1 MPSFRLS
8 SFMTLR
14 DVQKIHQIGSWL
26 LEHSDPNGQRHFLQS
41 YSQFRAENMMKPLQF
56 IADQIGPNNRVKSGQ
71 FVKTHKQED
80 QISGHIIS
88 GENWRKVLR
97 GSSTNKPTEHQIMIK
112 KECFQNLLVRKG
124 KTDKEIW
131 KRKINNLEDNK
142 VANVKD
148 KELDE
153 QIDRIGI
160 RQFTPIAFRLFAM
173 KKAATRI
180 AESNDQLH
188 RDNAIAVTLFMLS
201 STVVLIQLE
210 TEQSSVV
217 FANVSVEA
225 EVLRQIVG
233 ACLGRVLLH
242 ALRVVD
248 SYDGSFMVLLP
259 LARFMLKHAN
269 QLASLSENLGE
280 SAQFASLQS
289 SLYRK
294 SILLIKDYRQ
304 RLSDDQ
310 IGGRFLPEDGNVHPI
325 NSGTL
330 NLLKVLVQQQ
340 KLLNQLIQRAEVHES
355 PGALAVQILK
365 ALSQN
370 LRQKSSAYDD
380 PALASL
386 FMLNNLQ
393 YIGQTISRERS
404 LLALLQGDQTALP
417 ASFEADAESYLQQ
430 FLKGWA
436 RIGEIFSADF
446 GQGEEKRS
454 VKSIFTVFTRDF
466 DAIVEQQKIY
476 CVADQITA
484 ANVRARIKSLVL
496 QPFVEFS
503 KKNSQECSELF
514 EADRQLKY
522 DAETIE
528 MIIDR
533 LFDATL

>member
-1 MPSFRLS
+1 
-8 SFMTLR
+8 MTLR
-14 DVQKIHQIGSWL
+14 DVQKIHQIASWL
-26 LEHSDPNGQRHFLQS
+26 LEHSDSDGQRQFLQS

-71 FVKTHKQED
+71 FVKTA
-80 QISGHIIS
+80 
-88 GENWRKVLR
+88 L
-97 GSSTNKPTEHQIMIK
+97 K
-112 KECFQNLLVRKG
+112 K
-124 KTDKEIW
+124 
-131 KRKINNLEDNK
+131 
-142 VANVKD
+142 AAS
-148 KELDE
+148 
-153 QIDRIGI
+153 RIGI
-160 RQFTPIAFRLFAM
+160 NLKVKIISVNFLAD
-173 KKAATRI
+173 
-180 AESNDQLH
+180 SNDQLH

-210 TEQSSVV
+210 TEQSSAV
-217 FANVSVEA
+217 FGNVSVEA

-233 ACLGRVLLH
+233 ACLGRVLSH

-248 SYDGSFMVLLP
+248 SYEGSFMILLP

-269 QLASLSENLGE
+269 QLASLSERIRLAVVFCLRMATFGILNSIIYNNL
-280 SAQFASLQS
+280 F
-289 SLYRK
+289 K
-294 SILLIKDYRQ
+294 IK
-304 RLSDDQ
+304 
-310 IGGRFLPEDGNVHPI
+310 VHPI
-325 NSGTL
+325 SSGTL

-370 LRQKSSAYDD
+370 LRQKSSTYED

-386 FMLNNLQ
+386 FMINNLQ
-393 YIGQTISRERS
+393 YIGQTVSRERT
-404 LLALLQGDQTALP
+404 LLALLQGDQTAFP
-417 ASFEADAESYLQQ
+417 SSFETEAESYLQQ
-430 FLKGWA
+430 FLKVWSKV
-436 RIGEIFSADF
+436 GEVFNADL
-446 GQGEEKRS
+446 GPGEEKRS
-454 VKSIFTVFTRDF
+454 VKSIFTVFTREF

-484 ANVRARIKSLVL
+484 NNVRMRIKSLIL

>member
-14 DVQKIHQIGSWL
+14 DVQKIHQIASWL
-26 LEHSDPNGQRHFLQS
+26 LEHSDSDGQRQFLQS

-71 FVKTHKQED
+71 FVKTA
-80 QISGHIIS
+80 
-88 GENWRKVLR
+88 L
-97 GSSTNKPTEHQIMIK
+97 
-112 KECFQNLLVRKG
+112 
-124 KTDKEIW
+124 
-131 KRKINNLEDNK
+131 
-142 VANVKD
+142 
-148 KELDE
+148 
-153 QIDRIGI
+153 
-160 RQFTPIAFRLFAM
+160 
-173 KKAATRI
+173 KKAASRI
-180 AESNDQLH
+180 ADSNDQLH

-210 TEQSSVV
+210 TEQSSAV
-217 FANVSVEA
+217 FGNVSVEA

-233 ACLGRVLLH
+233 ACLGRVLSH

-248 SYDGSFMVLLP
+248 SYEGSFMILLP

-294 SILLIKDYRQ
+294 SIILIKDYRL
-304 RLSDDQ
+304 RLSEDQ
-310 IGGRFLPEDGNVHPI
+310 IGGRFLPQDGNVHPI
-325 NSGTL
+325 SSGTL

-370 LRQKSSAYDD
+370 LRQKSSTYED

-386 FMLNNLQ
+386 FMINNLQ
-393 YIGQTISRERS
+393 YIGQTVSRERT
-404 LLALLQGDQTALP
+404 LLALLQGDQTAFP
-417 ASFEADAESYLQQ
+417 SSFETEAESYLQQ
-430 FLKGWA
+430 FLKVWA
-436 RIGEIFSADF
+436 KVGDVFNSDLGPGED
-446 GQGEEKRS
+446 KRS
-454 VKSIFTVFTRDF
+454 VKSIFTVFTREF

-484 ANVRARIKSLVL
+484 NNVRMRIKSLVL
-496 QPFVEFS
+496 QPFLEFS

>member
-14 DVQKIHQIGSWL
+14 DVQKIHQIASWL
-26 LEHSDPNGQRHFLQS
+26 LEHSDSDGQRQFLQS

-80 QISGHIIS
+80 QISGPIVS

-97 GSSTNKPTEHQIMIK
+97 GSSTNKLTENQIMVK
-112 KECFQNLLVRKG
+112 KQCFDVSKNHLERKAKIDKVVWKG
-124 KTDKEIW
+124 K
-131 KRKINNLEDNK
+131 NNLEDNK
-142 VANVKD
+142 VSSVKD

-160 RQFTPIAFRLFAM
+160 RQFAPIAFRLFAL
-173 KKAATRI
+173 KKAASRI
-180 AESNDQLH
+180 ADSNDQLH

-210 TEQSSVV
+210 TEQSSAV
-217 FANVSVEA
+217 FGNVSVEA
-225 EVLRQIVG
+225 KVLRQIVG
-233 ACLGRVLLH
+233 ACLGRVLSH

-248 SYDGSFMVLLP
+248 SYEGSFMILLP

-269 QLASLSENLGE
+269 QLASLSE
-280 SAQFASLQS
+280 
-289 SLYRK
+289 
-294 SILLIKDYRQ
+294 
-304 RLSDDQ
+304 
-310 IGGRFLPEDGNVHPI
+310 VHPI
-325 NSGTL
+325 SSGTL

-370 LRQKSSAYDD
+370 LRQKSSTYED

-386 FMLNNLQ
+386 FMINNLQ
-393 YIGQTISRERS
+393 YIGQTVSRERT
-404 LLALLQGDQTALP
+404 LLALLQGDQTAFP
-417 ASFEADAESYLQQ
+417 SSFETEAESYLQQ
-430 FLKGWA
+430 FLKVWSKV
-436 RIGEIFSADF
+436 GEVFNADL
-446 GQGEEKRS
+446 GPGEEKRS
-454 VKSIFTVFTRDF
+454 VKSIFTVFTREF

-484 ANVRARIKSLVL
+484 NNVRMRIKSLVL